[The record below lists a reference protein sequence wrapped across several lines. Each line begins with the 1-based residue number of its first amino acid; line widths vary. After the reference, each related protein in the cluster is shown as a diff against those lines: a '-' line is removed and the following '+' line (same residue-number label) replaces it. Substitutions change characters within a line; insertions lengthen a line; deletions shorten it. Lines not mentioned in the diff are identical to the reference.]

1 MRYYVEMPDHLIV
14 TEEII
19 ETKERLKN
27 TVLANKENI
36 LNHRQHDRVEM
47 FYEYIRNTSFVSI
60 RYDVELFVMYSDTI
74 TPDYIIAL

>member
-1 MRYYVEMPDHLIV
+1 MSHYVEMLDHLIV

>member
-1 MRYYVEMPDHLIV
+1 M
-14 TEEII
+14 
-19 ETKERLKN
+19 
-27 TVLANKENI
+27 VLANKENI
-36 LNHRQHDRVEM
+36 LNHRQHDRVGI